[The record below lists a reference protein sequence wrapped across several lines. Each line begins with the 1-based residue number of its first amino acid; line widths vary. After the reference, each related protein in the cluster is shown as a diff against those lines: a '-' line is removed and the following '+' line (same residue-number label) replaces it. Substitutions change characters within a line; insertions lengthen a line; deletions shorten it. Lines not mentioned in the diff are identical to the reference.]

1 MFDVGLWELTLLFL
15 IALIVVG
22 PERLPRLARTAGLWI
37 GKARRIVSEVRGEIE
52 RELRV
57 EEIKR
62 SIGQPQATDGIKK
75 LADRVKA
82 INTDVQSE
90 IKDIS
95 SLKPISAPNAD
106 TKKTTSS
113 SLSTDSENPSATP
126 PSNPPAK

>member
-1 MFDVGLWELTLLFL
+1 MFDVGLWELTLLFF

-52 RELRV
+52 RELQV

-62 SIGQPQATDGIKK
+62 SIGQPQATDEIKK

-82 INTDVQSE
+82 INTEIQSE
-90 IKDIS
+90 IKDS
-95 SLKPISAPNAD
+95 TSLKPTSSSNAD
-106 TKKTTSS
+106 TKKATTS
-113 SLSTDSENPSATP
+113 SLSTDSENSSATP

>member
-1 MFDVGLWELTLLFL
+1 MFDVGLWELTLLFF

-62 SIGQPQATDGIKK
+62 SIGQPQATDEIKK

-82 INTDVQSE
+82 INTEIHSE
-90 IKDIS
+90 IKDS
-95 SLKPISAPNAD
+95 TSLKPTSSSNAD
-106 TKKTTSS
+106 TKKATTS
-113 SLSTDSENPSATP
+113 SLSTDSENSSATP
-126 PSNPPAK
+126 PSNPSAK

>member
-1 MFDVGLWELTLLFL
+1 MFDVGLWELTLLFF

-37 GKARRIVSEVRGEIE
+37 GKARRIVADVRGEIE
-52 RELRV
+52 RELQV

-62 SIGQPQATDGIKK
+62 SIGQPQATDEIKK

-82 INTDVQSE
+82 INTDIQTE
-90 IKDIS
+90 IKDS
-95 SLKPISAPNAD
+95 ASLKPTASLNSD
-106 TKKTTSS
+106 TSRATAS
-113 SLSTDSENPSATP
+113 SLSTDSENSSAKP

>member
-1 MFDVGLWELTLLFL
+1 MFDVGLWDLTLLFF

-22 PERLPRLARTAGLWI
+22 PERLPRLARTAGVWI

-62 SIGQPQATDGIKK
+62 SIGQPQATDEIKK

-82 INTDVQSE
+82 INTEIQSE
-90 IKDIS
+90 IKDS
-95 SLKPISAPNAD
+95 ASLKPTASSNSD
-106 TKKTTSS
+106 TRKATAS
-113 SLSTDSENPSATP
+113 SLSTDSENSSATP
-126 PSNPPAK
+126 PSNPPVK